1 MNTIDSARLMVEM
14 QRMSQAAGS
23 TLPQQNPSLDGVVG
37 NSQTAKVDFSSLFSN
52 ALGTVNELQMQAGDL
67 SDRLIKGDPNVT
79 IVESVLAGQKAS
91 IAFEATLQV
100 RNRLVQA
107 YQDIM
112 NMPL

>member
-1 MNTIDSARLMVEM
+1 MNSIDSSRLLAEM
-14 QRMSQAAGS
+14 QRMAQAADSGS
-23 TLPQQNPSLDGVVG
+23 SIKNVDVDIAGKPASG
-37 NSQTAKVDFSSLFSN
+37 DFSALFSQ
-52 ALGTVNELQMQAGDL
+52 ALGTVNELQMQAGEL
-67 SDRLIKGDPNVT
+67 SDRLVKGDPGVT
-79 IVESVLAGQKAS
+79 LAQSVLAGQKAS

>member
-1 MNTIDSARLMVEM
+1 MNSIDSSRLLAEM
-14 QRMSQAAGS
+14 QRMAQAADSGS
-23 TLPQQNPSLDGVVG
+23 SIKNVDIAGKPASG
-37 NSQTAKVDFSSLFSN
+37 DFSDLFSQ
-52 ALGTVNELQMQAGDL
+52 ALGTVNELQMQAGEL
-67 SDRLIKGDPNVT
+67 SDRLVKGDPGVT
-79 IVESVLAGQKAS
+79 LAQSVLAGQKAS